1 MTRRVHPA
9 VSGRLRPRQPNKN
22 NSTIIALLIFVL
34 LALLFLSRT
43 RQVTIPQQQPVSGQ
57 H

>member
-1 MTRRVHPA
+1 MARRVRPP
-9 VSGRLRPRQPNKN
+9 VDGGLRPRQPNKN
-22 NSTIIALLIFVL
+22 NSTIIALIVFVL

-43 RQVTIPQQQPVSGQ
+43 RQVTIPQQQAAFGQ